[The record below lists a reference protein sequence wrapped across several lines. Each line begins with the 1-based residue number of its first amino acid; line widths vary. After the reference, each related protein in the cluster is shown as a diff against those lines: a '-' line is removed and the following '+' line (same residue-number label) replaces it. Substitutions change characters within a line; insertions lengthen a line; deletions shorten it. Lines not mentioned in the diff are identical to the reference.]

1 MKKLDT
7 IVFTDLF
14 GKDSIIVPETKAK
27 YNFTRYIDDYAP
39 QIKNQIDLSITL
51 LTPDSPEYNNLT
63 LFSSQLDRNLVIALP
78 QDVKEIMSEIRQW
91 LKVNSYIA
99 KKNKEISSPQIQTI
113 LSIRQN
119 QNIGR
124 QKRIKD
130 LCERVITNGDIYIGG
145 HLINDINTSDI
156 TKFITE
162 ALVRSAKTVFSK
174 YGLLK
179 RPYEESNIKELLLTD
194 LEGTLGGTES
204 RIDTIE
210 NRNAV
215 SDILG
220 KIKRDEASG
229 KQITLKHIV
238 DAYTPRPY
246 GWSDFSILGLLAEL
260 VFYRAIILVDK
271 GTEITEKKELIS
283 ALTKTQSKHLE
294 SITIRV
300 KEEIDPEILE
310 KVNNAVKKLFGQ
322 FVNQIEKDPKKEL
335 SGEIRKQYLKAKD
348 IKDEIVRNNY
358 PGRKEISE
366 WVEILDEYQNTNKS
380 TINYLK
386 EFLNAQEDFD
396 EILSRTEKVFMFYDK
411 QKTKFEE
418 ARKTISYV
426 KSNKDFIGN
435 LMSSDSYNNLMAIAE
450 SSEPYGEI
458 RKIDE
463 FINGIKQK
471 ENEEIEAEKQLVK
484 ESASKKKE
492 SLLKAFSSN
501 ENLVGLVQDKFDKFI
516 ASLDT
521 INDITIFHKS
531 KALSNLEQ
539 EMRSKFKDSIT
550 VKVVDIQNEL
560 IAKLKD
566 KDDSENISKEISHK
580 FHEIVGQIEGE
591 EKLDNINLYIQ
602 TALSEQKQFISAI
615 EGKAP
620 KKQRVSINKPS
631 VKPKVNIETEEE
643 VIAYISELEKEMNE
657 LKEKMLNA
665 IKESKIVDVK

>member
-1 MKKLDT
+1 M
-7 IVFTDLF
+7 
-14 GKDSIIVPETKAK
+14 
-27 YNFTRYIDDYAP
+27 
-39 QIKNQIDLSITL
+39 SITL

-63 LFSSQLDRNLVIALP
+63 MFSSNPERNLVIALP
-78 QDVKEIMSEIRQW
+78 QDVKELMAEIRQW

-113 LSIRQN
+113 MSVRQQ

-130 LCERVITNGDIYIGG
+130 LCERIIVNGDVYVAG
-145 HLINDINTSDI
+145 HPVTDINTNDFN
-156 TKFITE
+156 KFITE
-162 ALVRSAKTVFSK
+162 ALVRSAKAVFHK
-174 YGLLK
+174 YGSLK
-179 RPYEESNIKELLLTD
+179 RPYEESNIKELLLTE
-194 LEGTLGGTES
+194 LEGTIGGTES
-204 RIDTIE
+204 RLDTIE

-215 SDILG
+215 ADVLG
-220 KIKRDEASG
+220 KIKRDEAAG
-229 KQITLKHIV
+229 KQITLKHMF
-238 DAYTPRPY
+238 DAYVPKPY
-246 GWSDFSILGLLAEL
+246 GWSEFSILGLVAEL
-260 VFYRAIILVDK
+260 VFYRAIILIEK
-271 GTEITEKKELIS
+271 GMEITDKRELIT

-300 KEEIDPEILE
+300 KEEIDTEILE

-322 FVNQIEKDPKKEL
+322 NVNNIEKDPKKDL

-348 IKDEIVRNNY
+348 IKDEIIRNNY

-396 EILSRTEKVFMFYDK
+396 DILSRTEKVFTFYDK
-411 QKTKFEE
+411 QKAKFDE
-418 ARKTISYV
+418 ARKTINYI
-426 KSNKDFIGN
+426 KNNKDFIGT
-435 LMSSDSYNNLMAIAE
+435 LMTSDSYNNLLAIAE

-463 FINGIKQK
+463 HINGIKQK
-471 ENEEIEAEKQLVK
+471 ENEEIETEKQLVK
-484 ESASKKKE
+484 ESAMKKKE
-492 SLLKAFSSN
+492 SLLKAFSTN
-501 ENLVGLVQDKFDKFI
+501 EELIKLTEDKFTKFI
-516 ASLDT
+516 NDLNSVG
-521 INDITIFHKS
+521 DITAFHKS
-531 KALSNLEQ
+531 KALSILEQ
-539 EMRSKFKDSIT
+539 DLRSKFKDSIT

-560 IAKLKD
+560 LSKVKD
-566 KDDSENISKEISHK
+566 KADSENISKEISHR

-602 TALSEQKQFISAI
+602 TAISEQKQFVSAI

-620 KKQRVSINKPS
+620 KKQRVSITKPN
-631 VKPKVNIETEEE
+631 VKAKINIETEEE
-643 VIAYISELEKEMNE
+643 VNAYIGEMEKEMKE